1 MKNKSKKY
9 DLVIIGGGAAGMS
22 AAISCRRNH
31 PKHSIAII
39 DRTFALGRKIL
50 VCGGGRCNLTNKH
63 LKSNLKTHYHGS
75 EYTFLE
81 SVFTQFPYEEIVSF
95 FEELGVELQEDR
107 RSKSGKIFP
116 ITNQGKTITSLL
128 IDELERN
135 QITILLNNECA
146 NIEYK
151 NESFH
156 IMTRNTASEG
166 SPIKNN
172 EIGAKKL
179 ILSAGSKTYP
189 ALGSNGSGYDLASSL
204 GHSIIQPIPSAL
216 PLEGKNVLSQKLQG
230 IKITAEVTSYIEGKE
245 CRRSADDL
253 LFTKYGLSGSAILNI
268 SREISIH
275 LNREKKKNCFVA
287 INFMPGKSVGQ
298 VTRLLHQRWD
308 RRPDQS
314 VEKSLFGILPNKVS
328 GILLA
333 SIKVEKNKPVE
344 VLSKLEKRNIVEA
357 LSNTKIQ
364 ISATRGWNEA
374 EFTVGGVNTTEVKR
388 GTLESKKQ
396 PGLYFCGE
404 ILDVDGEIGG
414 YNLSWC
420 WSSGWVAGK
429 LL

>member
-1 MKNKSKKY
+1 MKYKSKKY
-9 DLVIIGGGAAGMS
+9 DVVIVGGGAAGMS

-31 PKHSIAII
+31 PKHSIVII

-63 LKSNLKTHYHGS
+63 LDSNLKTHYNGT

-95 FEELGVELQEDR
+95 FEDLGVELQEDR
-107 RSKSGKIFP
+107 KSKSGKIFP
-116 ITNQGKTITSLL
+116 ITNQAKTITSLL

-135 QITILLNNECA
+135 QITIFLNNECTS
-146 NIEYK
+146 IEYK

-156 IMTRNTASEG
+156 IMARNTASKG
-166 SPIKNN
+166 SSIKNDK
-172 EIGAKKL
+172 IKAKKI

-189 ALGSNGSGYDLASSL
+189 ALGSNGSGYDLSRSL
-204 GHSIIQPIPSAL
+204 GHSIIKPVPSGL
-216 PLEGKNVLSQKLQG
+216 PLEGKNVLSQELQG

-245 CRRSADDL
+245 GKKITDDL

-287 INFMPGKSVGQ
+287 INFIPGKSVEQ
-298 VTRLLHQRWD
+298 VTRLLHKRWE
-308 RRPDQS
+308 RRPNQS
-314 VEKSLFGILPNKVS
+314 VEKSIFGILPNKVS
-328 GILLA
+328 GILLD
-333 SIKVEKNKPVE
+333 SVKVEKNKPVDT
-344 VLSKLEKRNIVEA
+344 LSKIEIINIVEA

-364 ISATRGWNEA
+364 ISGTRGWNEA
-374 EFTVGGVNTTEVKR
+374 EFAAGGVNTTEVKI
-388 GTLESKKQ
+388 GSLESKQ
-396 PGLYFCGE
+396 QQGLYFCGE